1 MNLRPS
7 VILAM
12 FLSLATSFAVFISG
26 CSWGTDDTSAPPT
39 AISPV
44 ATRTPASTPSP
55 VDMVSPTHASVDTLT
70 PTSTLAST
78 TQPGT
83 APTPLADSN
92 DTSANT
98 IIVRPPD
105 SHCGR
110 SWYGAP
116 AWYPDYRPRF
126 LQWTMDGS
134 TIFFDALFKFPN
146 LRAYSDKREKKLFA
160 VNARGSHM
168 EEIMDLS
175 YQLFPPTDDW
185 YSRFYDS
192 VHLGSDGY
200 FDISPDM
207 SRIVYSTCRYRIQP
221 EHSGARRTWGYP
233 EYDRL
238 MHSYEIA
245 VSSMDGVDIR
255 RLTDDGDADYNYPS
269 WSPDGQRIAFLA
281 ARSTYYQFLRRN
293 APGPLPDPYD
303 KLITMTA
310 DGSDLR
316 EVASRLTIAPYPPV
330 WSPDGQR
337 VAFLVEE
344 GTEEEPGEDSPP
356 QRAIYVVGSD
366 GSNLT
371 RVSSAIS
378 PPSWSP
384 DSRLLA
390 FARRHGDGTGIFT
403 IGPDGSYPWM
413 VTDITEDL
421 ESSKDLAY
429 KFDGNLPLRDHW
441 VDRVLWS
448 PDGERI
454 AFTCATVCVVNKD
467 GSSLVRSPVQP
478 HGWSIPDWSP
488 DGSRVAV
495 LNAGDT
501 LQIPRIVLY
510 TMSLDGTDIQ
520 SLVQGNWS
528 LVAENSGWEDV
539 DANIESCAGGY
550 VVPEPKKNPGLVL
563 DCTTLLTIRDSL
575 VGEVVYSPD
584 FLIPRLN
591 NWNRGTPID
600 QWLGVTVGGS
610 PRRVVALE
618 LPGYLGGV
626 GRYSVK
632 RQLFGVIPPELGR
645 LTGLRTLNLAY
656 NRLTGVIPP
665 ELGRLWKLENLHLQ
679 RNTFGGSIPSELGG
693 LVNLRK
699 MEIGSNR
706 LTGGIP
712 PELGNLSSLEELGLV
727 ENRLTG
733 GIPPELGNLV
743 NLKELI
749 LTGGVLYGD
758 QFTGPIPAELGN
770 MTSLKVLNLVGNQLT
785 GSIPPELGSLRSLE
799 ELNLARNQLTGSIP
813 PELGS
818 LGSLEE
824 LNLARNQLTGS
835 IPPELGNLS
844 NLWVLNLFFSGLTGQ
859 IPPELGNMTNL
870 SALYLEGNG
879 LTGQIPPELG
889 NMTNLSALYL
899 EGNGLTGQI
908 SSELGNLK
916 NLHTVSLQGN
926 NLNGCVPVELPDIW
940 VRASGLERCPR

>member
-1 MNLRPS
+1 MNLRLY

-26 CSWGTDDTSAPPT
+26 CSWGTGDTSSPTT

-316 EVASRLTIAPYPPV
+316 EVSSRLTIAPYPPV

-337 VAFLVEE
+337 IAFLVEE

-384 DSRLLA
+384 DSRRLA

-626 GRYSVK
+626 GRYGVK

-679 RNTFGGSIPSELGG
+679 RNAFGGSIPSELGG

-733 GIPPELGNLV
+733 GIPPELGN
-743 NLKELI
+743 
-749 LTGGVLYGD
+749 
-758 QFTGPIPAELGN
+758 
-770 MTSLKVLNLVGNQLT
+770 
-785 GSIPPELGSLRSLE
+785 
-799 ELNLARNQLTGSIP
+799 
-813 PELGS
+813 
-818 LGSLEE
+818 
-824 LNLARNQLTGS
+824 
-835 IPPELGNLS
+835 
-844 NLWVLNLFFSGLTGQ
+844 
-859 IPPELGNMTNL
+859 MTNL
-870 SALYLEGNG
+870 SALYLEGN
-879 LTGQIPPELG
+879 
-889 NMTNLSALYL
+889 S
-899 EGNGLTGQI
+899 LTGQI